1 MNRVSSIVDLIV
13 DRFRVKKCKK
23 LNKKRRRC
31 ILLEIQA
38 RVTRVDLV
46 NYFNELWLMPP
57 PVLLD
62 CKLVNLAAVL
72 PICFARLGHK

>member
-1 MNRVSSIVDLIV
+1 MNRVFSADLIA
-13 DRFRVKKCKK
+13 DRPRVQECER
-23 LNKKRRRC
+23 LNKKLKRC
-31 ILLEIQA
+31 ILLKVQA
-38 RVTRVDLV
+38 RATRDDLV

-57 PVLLD
+57 LVLLD